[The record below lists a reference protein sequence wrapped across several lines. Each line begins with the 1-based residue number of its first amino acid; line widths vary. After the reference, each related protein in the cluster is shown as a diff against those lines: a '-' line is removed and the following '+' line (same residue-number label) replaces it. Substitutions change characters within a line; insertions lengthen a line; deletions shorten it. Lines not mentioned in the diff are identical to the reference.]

1 MESTGVSAELYAEV
15 LQYYA
20 RQMQALDAGK
30 VEEYAATFTED
41 AVFGHTPGRA
51 PARTRTGILSDL
63 YEVRE
68 RFTTDPQQRRHM
80 FTMVD
85 VERLADDRLRSTC
98 YALVLTTRPGNGPEM
113 VRSCVVRDVLVR
125 EDGRLR
131 NQERLVDHDGFDERW
146 L

>member
-1 MESTGVSAELYAEV
+1 MDPSGVSAELYAEV

-20 RQMQALDAGK
+20 RQMQALDEGK
-30 VEEYAATFTED
+30 LEAYAESFTED
-41 AVFGHTPGRA
+41 AVFGHTPGRE
-51 PARTRTGILSDL
+51 PARTRQGILADL

-68 RFTTDPQQRRHM
+68 RFAADPQQRRHM

-85 VERLADDRLRSTC
+85 VESLPDGRLRSTC

-131 NQERLVDHDGFDERW
+131 NQERLVDHDGF
-146 L
+146 